1 MEEKKREEGDAEV
14 KVTDKRRFT
23 SEGEGRAEAA
33 GESPPD
39 SGSSLGGS
47 GDDEPTEKSGGA
59 DTGGQRDLPPINFST
74 FVLSL
79 ATSAQ
84 VHLGAIPN
92 PATGKE
98 ERELS
103 LAKQT
108 IDILGILE
116 EKTKGNLDENEKKLL
131 EHLLFDLRVM
141 YVEANKA

>member
-1 MEEKKREEGDAEV
+1 MTDKRSEQDMKEDEV

-23 SEGEGRAEAA
+23 EGGAVHEAA
-33 GESPPD
+33 RGEPETPETVEAGEERPNSTEEAQAVPD
-39 SGSSLGGS
+39 I
-47 GDDEPTEKSGGA
+47 DFP
-59 DTGGQRDLPPINFST
+59 T

-92 PATGKE
+92 PATGKQDGNPA
-98 ERELS
+98 

-116 EKTKGNLDENEKKLL
+116 EKTKGNLSEQEKNLM
-131 EHLLFDLRVM
+131 EHLLYDLRMM
-141 YVEANKA
+141 YLQLEKKGE